1 MTTYGRA
8 SSSSRPWKYDVF
20 LSFCGQDNRK
30 DFTDFLFNELVRDGI
45 HTFRDSEG
53 LTKGENIPSELMEAI
68 EGSRIAIIIFSKNYA
83 FSSWC
88 LTELVRI
95 LQCKKDGRIEKVMP
109 VFYKMDPSDVRYQH
123 NTYGEAFKRHEKCFK
138 KEMGRVKM
146 WRTALTEAANLSG
159 WDQRN
164 VADGHEAELIKKIVD
179 EVLTIVNQMCL
190 YVAEH
195 PIGLKSHIEHIGR
208 LLNDGGL
215 DVVRIIGIY
224 GSGGIGKT
232 TIAKALFNDMF
243 KNFEGSSFLANVREV
258 SCQRNGVALLQQQLL
273 SDVLKRK
280 FEDINNE
287 DQGIIIIKERLYC
300 KRVLIVLDDVN
311 KMEQFCKLVARHG
324 WLCPGSR
331 IILTTRDEHLLNM
344 LEVDEKYIVK
354 TMNQYESL
362 QLFSRHAFQQN
373 HPLEG
378 YEKLSNEVIQ
388 YAGGLPL
395 ALKVLGSLL
404 CKRIQVEWENEL
416 KKLRKIPND
425 QILEKLE
432 ISYNALDDFDRTIF
446 LDITC
451 FFIGKYKD
459 IAITALD
466 ACGLSGEAGIKLLT
480 ERSLITIDQY
490 NILCMHDLIR
500 DMGREIVRKQSPR
513 KPGGRSRLWDNDNAI
528 DVLMNLTGTD
538 AVEGF
543 QLNLWEYR
551 GENRLTTVGFSKMPN
566 LRLLDVDHK
575 EWDTPKIA
583 VESSHQECF
592 KNLVWVRWKA
602 FPSEYIPNDFDIG
615 NLVIL
620 DMPYSKLKEVW
631 KGTKYLT
638 KLKEL
643 NLSYSTH
650 LTHTPDFSGLPN
662 LEKLILIGCKSLV
675 EVHESIDRLKK
686 LVRLDLSSC
695 RRLKNLPIRS
705 IIKLASLETLNISY
719 GQAFKHL
726 SKQMGNLNSSNFLC
740 SLKEVLLEGC
750 NLTDDDIPDE
760 FWMLYSLVSLN
771 LKWNS
776 FESLPPSSIGQLS
789 KLETLDMTHC
799 ERLKSL
805 PILPSSLR
813 SLYASNCY
821 ELERLPNFSN
831 LKHLIM
837 LHLSWCEKLIEIEG
851 LEGLISV
858 ESIKLDKCTK
868 LKGFAGKRI
877 LQVCFFFLL
886 SLSKIRV
893 LLFYE

>member
-1 MTTYGRA
+1 MAANKTNTYRGA
-8 SSSSRPWKYDVF
+8 SSSFSRRWNYDVF
-20 LSFCGQDNRK
+20 LSFCGQDTRTN
-30 DFTDFLFNELVRDGI
+30 FTDHLYKDLVRDGI
-45 HTFRDSEG
+45 HTFRDNDE
-53 LTKGENIPSELMEAI
+53 LNKGEDISSELTEAI
-68 EGSRIAIIIFSKNYA
+68 EGSRIAIIVFSKNYA
-83 FSSWC
+83 SSTWC
-88 LTELVRI
+88 LDELVKI
-95 LQCKKDGRIEKVMP
+95 LDCKKKNQTEKVMP
-109 VFYKMDPSDVRYQH
+109 VFYKVDPSDVRKQR
-123 NTYGEAFKRHEKCFK
+123 NTYAKAFKIHEKRFK
-138 KEMGRVKM
+138 KKMGKVQAWRV
-146 WRTALTEAANLSG
+146 ALTEAANLAG

-164 VADGHEAELIKKIVD
+164 VADEHEAELMKKIID
-179 EVLTIVNQMCL
+179 EVLKIVNRTCL
-190 YVAEH
+190 HVAKH
-195 PIGLKSHIEHIGR
+195 PIGLDSHIESIGR

-224 GSGGIGKT
+224 GPGGIGKT
-232 TIAKALFNDMF
+232 TIAKAIFNDMF
-243 KNFEGSSFLANVREV
+243 RNFEGSSFLANVREV
-258 SCQRNGVALLQQQLL
+258 SCQRNGVTLLQKQLL

-300 KRVLIVLDDVN
+300 KRVFIVLDDVD
-311 KMEQFCKLVARHG
+311 KMEQFCKLVGRHG

-331 IILTTRDEHLLNM
+331 IILTTRDKHLLDK
-344 LEVDEKYIVK
+344 LEADGKYMVK
-354 TMNQYESL
+354 TMNEDESL
-362 QLFSRHAFQQN
+362 QLFNRHAFQQN
-373 HPLEG
+373 HPLRG
-378 YEKLSNEVIQ
+378 YEQLSNEVTH

-395 ALKVLGSLL
+395 ALEVLGSHL
-404 CKRIQVEWENEL
+404 CKKNQVQWENEL

-425 QILEKLE
+425 KILEKLE
-432 ISYNALDDFDRTIF
+432 ISYNGLDDFDKTIF
-446 LDITC
+446 LDISC
-451 FFIGKYKD
+451 FFIGKNKSVV
-459 IAITALD
+459 ITILD
-466 ACGLSGEAGIKLLT
+466 ACGAGGEAGIQLLI
-480 ERSLITIDQY
+480 ERSLITIDED
-490 NILCMHDLIR
+490 NLLCMHDLIR

-513 KPGGRSRLWDNDNAI
+513 KPGGHSRLWDNDDAI

-551 GENRLTTVGFSKMPN
+551 GENQLTTVGFSKMPN

-695 RRLKNLPIRS
+695 RRLKNLPICS

-776 FESLPPSSIGQLS
+776 FESLPPSSIGRLS

-821 ELERLPNFSN
+821 ELERLPKFSN

-877 LQVCFFFLL
+877 LQTLAAMV
-886 SLSKIRV
+886 I
-893 LLFYE
+893 